1 MKRSWLWTATGA
13 LALATTTAITTIAI
27 LSQDGVPTDAIRA
40 SLHSKKLG
48 ESRDYVVH
56 LPASYR
62 CDPQRRYAVAY
73 VLDAGPQFITMVQSS
88 SLLAR
93 LGLAAELIVV
103 GIPSP
108 DDTSRQ
114 RDYTPPGMRQDVD
127 RADSPAGEA
136 DRFLGFIRDELIVEI
151 ERRYRSNRIRILS
164 GHSRGGLFVVHSLL
178 AAPELFTARFAHSP
192 ALWRDDHAMLK
203 RLRAQLPQLPD
214 ETYLFLS
221 LGDDENE
228 KMRAGYDAALQA
240 LATTAPDTV
249 RWSHELSVGADHGS
263 NMAMATP
270 IALYRYFTAG
280 SGTAP
285 TTGRIPDACRHHPP
299 KRASTTGAGIVLAPA
314 VRRVVACN
322 GVAHEASH
330 HLSDRGHGRIARPRR
345 PCWRQQRHAQPKAAA
360 TAEHRTALPQ
370 PVPELHVWRQ
380 QHVVR
385 LELPGL
391 PARWAGADPDARE
404 QCFAIALGS

>member
-13 LALATTTAITTIAI
+13 LALAATTAITTIAI
-27 LSQDGVPTDAIRA
+27 LTQDGPPTGVIVAM
-40 SLHSKKLG
+40 LHSRQLG

-56 LPASYR
+56 LPASYPR
-62 CDPQRRYAVAY
+62 DPQQRYAVAY
-73 VLDAGPQFITMVQSS
+73 VLDAGPQFAAMVQSS
-88 SLLAR
+88 DLLAR

-103 GIPSP
+103 GIASP
-108 DDTSRQ
+108 DDASRQ

-127 RADSPAGEA
+127 VADSPTGEA
-136 DRFLGFIRDELIVEI
+136 DRFLGFIRLELMPEI
-151 ERRYRSNRIRILS
+151 ERTYRSNATRILS

-192 ALWRDDHAMLK
+192 ALWRDDHAMVE
-203 RLRAQLPQLPD
+203 RLRAQLPQWPG
-214 ETYLFLS
+214 ESYLFLS
-221 LGDDENE
+221 LGDAENE
-228 KMRAGYDAALQA
+228 KMRAGYDDALQA
-240 LATTAPDTV
+240 LASAAPASL
-249 RWSHELSVGADHGS
+249 RWSSELSAGADHGS
-263 NMAMATP
+263 NMAAATP
-270 IALYRYFTAG
+270 IALYRYFTASPRAEPA
-280 SGTAP
+280 SGEVP
-285 TTGRIPDACRHHPP
+285 GACRPHAS
-299 KRASTTGAGIVLAPA
+299 KRASTTGAGIVRAPA

-345 PCWRQQRHAQPKAAA
+345 PRRRQQRHAQPEAAA
-360 TAEHRTALPQ
+360 AGRHRADLPSA
-370 PVPELHVWRQ
+370 VSELHVRRQ

-404 QCFAIALGS
+404 QRFAIALGS